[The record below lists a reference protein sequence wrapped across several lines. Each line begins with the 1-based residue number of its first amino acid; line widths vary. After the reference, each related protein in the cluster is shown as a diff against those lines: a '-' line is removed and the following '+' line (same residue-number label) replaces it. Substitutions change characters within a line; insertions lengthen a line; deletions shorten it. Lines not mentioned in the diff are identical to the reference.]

1 MDHNRTAAKR
11 ATYVLVHGAGHG
23 GWCWQRVARL
33 LRAEGHDVHTP
44 TLTGLGDR
52 SHLLTPEVGLGTHI
66 ADVVSLLF
74 HEDLRQVILVGHSY
88 GGMVITGAA
97 DRALDRVAQLVFLDA
112 AIPASGE
119 SLASVSPAV
128 AQFREA
134 EGRTIEG
141 VDLLLFPDQPVARA
155 IYGVDDEAD
164 WAWMLPRLRPQPWRA
179 FSEALELENAEAV
192 ACLPRTV
199 INCPSTLE
207 ARAVHENIDRYYVGD
222 RVWELA
228 TGHDT
233 MITEPERT
241 AEMFL
246 RLATLT

>member
-1 MDHNRTAAKR
+1 MNDNRSGAKQ

-66 ADVVSLLF
+66 GDVVSLLF
-74 HEDLRQVILVGHSY
+74 HEDLREVILVGHSY
-88 GGMVITGAA
+88 GGMVITGVA
-97 DRALDRVAQLVFLDA
+97 DRALDRIGQLVFLDA
-112 AIPASGE
+112 AIPCSGE
-119 SLASVSPAV
+119 ALASISPAL
-128 AQFREA
+128 AEFRES
-134 EGRTIEG
+134 EGKAIDG
-141 VDLLLFPDQPVARA
+141 VELLLFPDQPVARA

-164 WAWMLPRLRPQPWRA
+164 WAWMLPRLRPQPWRTFDEPLVLA
-179 FSEALELENAEAV
+179 NPQGV
-192 ACLPRTV
+192 ARLPRTV
-199 INCPSTLE
+199 INCPSTLA
-207 ARAVHENIDRYYVGD
+207 ARGVNEKLDRYFVGD
-222 RVWELA
+222 RVWELD

-233 MITEPERT
+233 MITEPEKT